1 MAIQHLTGSII
12 WLLFLD
18 PLTGCLGELDCDP
31 DSLCLHMTPLQVTCH
46 SVKAGMG
53 IVLCLIIRPA
63 PGGPHHLCGGPG
75 LQVALG
81 T

>member
-1 MAIQHLTGSII
+1 MVIQHLTGFII
-12 WLLFLD
+12 WLLFLH

-31 DSLCLHMTPLQVTCH
+31 DSLCLHPIPVQVTGH
-46 SVKAGMG
+46 SVKAGME
-53 IVLCLIIRPA
+53 IVLITRPA
-63 PGGPHHLCGGPG
+63 PGGAHHFCGGPG